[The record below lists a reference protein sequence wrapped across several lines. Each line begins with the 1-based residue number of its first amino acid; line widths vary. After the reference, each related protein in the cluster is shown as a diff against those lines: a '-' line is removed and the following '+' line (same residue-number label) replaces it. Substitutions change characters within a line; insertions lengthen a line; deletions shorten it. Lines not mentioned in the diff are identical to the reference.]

1 MGKTNSD
8 IYRELSYIVKGHDRA
23 KKILINLINRSYLR
37 YYQKYGLLLEKEQ
50 LVPTH
55 NALLI
60 GKSGTGKTH
69 LVKSL
74 QKIMDFP
81 LVIIDATSLNCVGAR
96 GGIDPEAMIKKVNE
110 AAAVALQQNKNKYHS
125 RDGVLN
131 QMVVFVDEIDKL
143 CISHDS
149 TGRWNEYIQSSFL
162 NIFSEN
168 PELDG
173 VSFIF
178 AGAFVG
184 MLNNLKKKHI
194 GFGKKQEEEEV
205 EINYDEHLKRFGMI
219 PELIG
224 RINHIVKIDTLTES
238 DYRSI
243 LYNLVIPKKQKELKH
258 YGINKFSLT
267 SEQATAIIK
276 VAMESEQGIRNL
288 YKEVEKLSIDLEFK
302 SGDDNDILYL
312 ESSSEQD

>member
-1 MGKTNSD
+1 
-8 IYRELSYIVKGHDRA
+8 
-23 KKILINLINRSYLR
+23 
-37 YYQKYGLLLEKEQ
+37 
-50 LVPTH
+50 
-55 NALLI
+55 
-60 GKSGTGKTH
+60 
-69 LVKSL
+69 
-74 QKIMDFP
+74 
-81 LVIIDATSLNCVGAR
+81 
-96 GGIDPEAMIKKVNE
+96 
-110 AAAVALQQNKNKYHS
+110 
-125 RDGVLN
+125 
-131 QMVVFVDEIDKL
+131 
-143 CISHDS
+143 
-149 TGRWNEYIQSSFL
+149 
-162 NIFSEN
+162 
-168 PELDG
+168 
-173 VSFIF
+173 
-178 AGAFVG
+178 